1 MYWSAISTRLLVGIF
16 TPAIRATD
24 FSPVADPSWAGSFLS
39 HFGQVSANANT
50 TPFPLDAWG
59 PASSENYPTW
69 IRGLLK
75 DSTWF
80 RQPSLCLS
88 SLFRDLF
95 SGFPGLLAAP
105 LATSRPGTR
114 GSLPKRLFGP
124 FGGRFPGLPGSLGA
138 LPAGS
143 RPLTRGFGHASAGH
157 FGALGDSPGRGRFF
171 GCFGFHRADRGKDAV
186 NLPCHVFDGH
196 HAIDGQQLAP
206 FRIVVNQRLGL

>member
-24 FSPVADPSWAGSFLS
+24 FSPVADPSWSGSFLS
-39 HFGQVSANANT
+39 YFGQASANANT

-69 IRGLLK
+69 IPGLLK

-95 SGFPGLLAAP
+95 GAFLGGFPGLGGAAG
-105 LATSRPGTR
+105 LGTR
-114 GSLPKRLFGP
+114 SSLPGRPFGP
-124 FGGRFPGLPGSLGA
+124 F
-138 LPAGS
+138 
-143 RPLTRGFGHASAGH
+143 
-157 FGALGDSPGRGRFF
+157 
-171 GCFGFHRADRGKDAV
+171 
-186 NLPCHVFDGH
+186 
-196 HAIDGQQLAP
+196 
-206 FRIVVNQRLGL
+206 